1 MILRRL
7 YSTLPPPTDP
17 GSHWRASRL
26 MWLATG
32 KFTAP
37 PTGPQGDRM
46 LAHAS
51 EVVRSARALRAERD
65 SLSRPIRIRESNV
78 LAALR
83 EPNRLLEFNRPLP
96 LPSLIRLLCI
106 LWDEGLLAAEAARKG
121 GAPPPPRQ

>member
-1 MILRRL
+1 
-7 YSTLPPPTDP
+7 
-17 GSHWRASRL
+17 

-32 KFTAP
+32 KFTSP
-37 PTGPQGDRM
+37 PPGAQGDRM
-46 LAHAS
+46 VAHAS

-83 EPNRLLEFNRPLP
+83 EPSRLLEFNRPLP

-106 LWDEGLLAAEAARKG
+106 LWDEGLAAQAVEAARKG
-121 GAPPPPRQ
+121 GGGGTLPPAPRQ